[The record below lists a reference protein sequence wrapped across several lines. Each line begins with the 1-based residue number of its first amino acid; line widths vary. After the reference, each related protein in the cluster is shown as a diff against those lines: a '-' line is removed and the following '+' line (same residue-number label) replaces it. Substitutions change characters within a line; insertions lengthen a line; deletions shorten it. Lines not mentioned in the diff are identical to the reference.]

1 MALRYSTV
9 DLTDADIDG
18 GEAYAVT
25 LGLNWYATPTLR
37 FSANYVDVL
46 EVDGGSHDDEEP
58 SVFQLRSQWAF

>member
-1 MALRYSTV
+1 
-9 DLTDADIDG
+9 
-18 GEAYAVT
+18 
-25 LGLNWYATPTLR
+25 LGLNWYPTPTLR